1 MSAVAVAVVGAA
13 PAVATP
19 PAATPVTTLF
29 QIYASRGGDQSG
41 ARCAWDESSGTC
53 RLDGGPAN
61 SVGFDSTPIDVQW
74 STTSTST
81 DGSNRILTVR
91 PSSPTSRIFI
101 QGRLTIRT
109 EQDHD
114 FGELFVDKMFDPRF
128 GVLTQTGQRLSL
140 QVQTFSDPYLFRF
153 FVGGPLSVYSPDTPN
168 SGAPVFGSS

>member
-1 MSAVAVAVVGAA
+1 M
-13 PAVATP
+13 
-19 PAATPVTTLF
+19 
-29 QIYASRGGDQSG
+29 
-41 ARCAWDESSGTC
+41 
-53 RLDGGPAN
+53 
-61 SVGFDSTPIDVQW
+61 GFDSTPIDVQW